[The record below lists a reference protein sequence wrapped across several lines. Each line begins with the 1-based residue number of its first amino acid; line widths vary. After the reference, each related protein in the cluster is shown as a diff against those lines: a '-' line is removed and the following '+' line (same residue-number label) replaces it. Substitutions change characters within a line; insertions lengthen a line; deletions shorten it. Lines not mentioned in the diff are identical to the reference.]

1 MKRRELIS
9 RGAMLGAAAAA
20 VDFVQPEPAEAA
32 GPKFYLG
39 TLDGG
44 TAQPWALSATLTG
57 AAFRCSAL
65 DEIGDVNGDTLINV
79 NMIGK
84 SRRNKITGQ
93 VFNASGLDFV
103 NPIGTFVAD
112 IGANGISGM
121 FTIGGNTRAFAGLLQ
136 RMLTTRQL
144 KPTNGKS
151 KFHLEQ
157 DGGPN
162 LLNADLNVGNGTAKY
177 SNVTTD
183 VDGGSV
189 TPRLRGTARFGF
201 TVDGVGIGYV
211 DQLEKQFPNPVATDA
226 SVAGAPICRL
236 CSEPQRQS
244 ALLVTTTK
252 GKVFVTQDFVSAEK
266 LQAEGATIQ
275 HIFIER

>member
-9 RGAMLGAAAAA
+9 RGVMLGAAAAA
-20 VDFVQPEPAEAA
+20 GDLIQPEPAEAA
-32 GPKFYLG
+32 GPKFFLG

-44 TAQPWALSATLTG
+44 TAQPWSLSATLTG
-57 AAFRCSAL
+57 SAFRCSAV
-65 DEIGDVNGDTLINV
+65 DELGDANGNALVNV

-84 SRRNKITGQ
+84 SKRNKINGQ

-112 IGANGISGM
+112 ISANGISGM
-121 FTIGGNTRAFAGLLQ
+121 FTIGGNTRAFTGQLQ
-136 RMLTTRQL
+136 RMLSTRQL

-151 KFHLEQ
+151 KFHLERE
-157 DGGPN
+157 GSPN
-162 LLNADLNVGNGTAKY
+162 ILNADLNVGNGTAKY

-183 VDGGSV
+183 VEGGSV

-201 TVDGVGIGYV
+201 TVDGIGIGYV
-211 DQLEKQFPNPVATDA
+211 DQLEKQFPNPTAADA
-226 SVAGAPICRL
+226 GIAAGECRIC
-236 CSEPQRQS
+236 STTEKQA
-244 ALLVTTTK
+244 ALIVTTTK
-252 GKVFVTQDFVSAEK
+252 GEVFVTQDFVSAQK
-266 LQAEGATIQ
+266 LQAQGAMIE